1 MTTETGHSGDRGT
14 HDADAR
20 LDAALARL
28 PRSIEPPRDL
38 WPPIEAGLPAGG
50 APAVAATPSRP
61 WLWQL
66 AAALLL
72 VVTSSAI
79 TAVLVQR
86 GSPPA
91 PVAGTAPV
99 TPRGPVEVRRT
110 SFPTDYAPGPEYYAA
125 RQQMLDTLARRL
137 DQLPPETRVEIAG
150 NLAEIRRGADKI
162 AAALAEQPGDPLLE
176 ELLLNSYQDE
186 LAMLANVDQLTRG
199 NGARSA
205 DDSKVML

>member
-1 MTTETGHSGDRGT
+1 MTTETSHPGDRGT
-14 HDADAR
+14 RDADAR

-38 WPPIEAGLPAGG
+38 WPRIEAGLPAGG
-50 APAVAATPSRP
+50 ASPVAATPSRP

-66 AAALLL
+66 AAAVLL

-79 TAVLVQR
+79 TAVLLQS
-86 GSPPA
+86 GAPPA
-91 PVAGTAPV
+91 PVADTAPV
-99 TPRGPVEVRRT
+99 TPRALVELRRA
-110 SFPTDYAPGPEYYAA
+110 SFRTDYAPGPEYYAA

-176 ELLLNSYQDE
+176 ELLLNAYQDE

-205 DDSKVML
+205 ADSKVML

>member
-1 MTTETGHSGDRGT
+1 MTTETGHSGDHGPN
-14 HDADAR
+14 DAGAR

-28 PRSIEPPRDL
+28 PRAVEPPHDL
-38 WPPIEAGLPAGG
+38 WPRIEAGLEAGG
-50 APAVAATPSRP
+50 APPVAATPSRP

-66 AAALLL
+66 AAAVLL

-91 PVAGTAPV
+91 PLADTAPV
-99 TPRGPVEVRRT
+99 TPRESVEVRRT
-110 SFPTDYAPGPEYYAA
+110 SFQTDYAPGPEYYAA

-176 ELLLNSYQDE
+176 ELLLNAYQDE

-205 DDSKVML
+205 ADSKVML

>member
-1 MTTETGHSGDRGT
+1 MTNESGHSGDRDNR
-14 HDADAR
+14 DADTR
-20 LDAALARL
+20 LDAALARV
-28 PRSIEPPRDL
+28 PRSVEPPRDL
-38 WPPIEAGLPAGG
+38 WPRIAAGLEPPAGARG
-50 APAVAATPSRP
+50 GATPGRP

-66 AAALLL
+66 AAALVL

-86 GSPPA
+86 EPP
-91 PVAGTAPV
+91 TAPIADAA
-99 TPRGPVEVRRT
+99 TEAPRDPVGVRRAT
-110 SFPTDYAPGPEYYAA
+110 FQADYAPGPEYYAA

-176 ELLLNSYQDE
+176 ELLLNAYQDE

-199 NGARSA
+199 NGALGA
-205 DDSKVML
+205 ADSKVML

>member
-1 MTTETGHSGDRGT
+1 MTTESGKSGDHSTR
-14 HDADAR
+14 DADTR
-20 LDAALARL
+20 LDAELARL
-28 PRSIEPPRDL
+28 PRSVEPPRDL
-38 WPPIEAGLPAGG
+38 WPRIAAGLEPRPMERGG
-50 APAVAATPSRP
+50 ATPGRP

-66 AAALLL
+66 AAALVL

-86 GSPPA
+86 EPPPA
-91 PVAGTAPV
+91 SVADAAPAA
-99 TPRGPVEVRRT
+99 PRAPVEVRPAT
-110 SFPTDYAPGPEYYAA
+110 FQTDYAPGPEYYAA

-137 DQLPPETRVEIAG
+137 DQLPPETRVAIAG

-176 ELLLNSYQDE
+176 ELLLNAYQDE

-205 DDSKVML
+205 ADSKVML

>member
-1 MTTETGHSGDRGT
+1 MTIGQGNPGDRD
-14 HDADAR
+14 HRDADTR

-28 PRSIEPPRDL
+28 PRSVEPPRDL
-38 WPPIEAGLPAGG
+38 WPRIAAGLEPAAEPVGSG
-50 APAVAATPSRP
+50 TPNRP

-79 TAVLVQR
+79 TAVLLQR
-86 GSPPA
+86 APPPA
-91 PVAGTAPV
+91 PVAEAGPRDPV
-99 TPRGPVEVRRT
+99 AVRRAA
-110 SFPTDYAPGPEYYAA
+110 FPASYAPGPEYHAA
-125 RQQMLDTLARRL
+125 RQQMLDALARRL

-176 ELLLNSYQDE
+176 ELLLNAYQDE

-199 NGARSA
+199 TGARSA
-205 DDSKVML
+205 VDSKVTL